1 MKAKQIITL
10 IVGITSVAL
19 SPIAWA
25 GGHGGGGGGFAGG
38 GGHGGGGGFHGGG
51 SGGGFRGGG
60 FGAGGFRGGSLAV
73 QPVGGRAV
81 SRGGGVGF
89 GNPRFGG
96 IRTVPYMYGGNHS
109 AGRSVGGPTG
119 AFRYYNGNSRNSTSA
134 ARTYQFSG
142 RTNQSM
148 KSHAGSNATVARQQ
162 NRPATLTRQNMRPSN
177 AQSAVRRAMAN
188 HRVFARHDGN
198 WHHDWDRHH
207 AHFDH
212 GHIFVFT
219 DGFWW
224 GLYPWDYYPYDAY
237 GSYPSDS
244 YDYNDNPYDSYDYN
258 TQAPYSYYSGYA
270 APAES
275 GNGVVSSVQSQLAK
289 LGYYRG
295 AVDGVAGDETQAAIA
310 SYQQDNDL
318 SVTGTVTASTLQ
330 SLGLAGR

>member
-1 MKAKQIITL
+1 MKTTNLLSL
-10 IVGITSVAL
+10 ISTAVVAL
-19 SPIAWA
+19 SQPTWA
-25 GGHGGGGGGFAGG
+25 RGGGF
-38 GGHGGGGGFHGGG
+38 GGGGGFHGGGFGGGFRGGG
-51 SGGGFRGGG
+51 SGGGFRGG
-60 FGAGGFRGGSLAV
+60 AMAA
-73 QPVGGRAV
+73 QHVGGGAL

-89 GNPRFGG
+89 GNPRFGAV
-96 IRTVPYMYGGNHS
+96 RSDPYMYSGTHFV
-109 AGRSVGGPTG
+109 GRSVGGPTG
-119 AFRYYNGNSRNSTSA
+119 AFRYYNGGNRTSA

-142 RTNQSM
+142 RGNQSM
-148 KSHAGSNATVARQQ
+148 RSYAGRNATTARQQ
-162 NRPATLTRQNMRPSN
+162 NRPASLTRQNMRTSN
-177 AQSAVRRAMAN
+177 AQSSAAVRRAMAN

-237 GSYPSDS
+237 SSYPSDS
-244 YDYNDNPYDSYDYN
+244 YDYPYGYNDYPNDSYDYN
-258 TQAPYSYYSGYA
+258 TQDPYSYYSGYA
-270 APAES
+270 APAQS

-310 SYQQDNDL
+310 RYQEENEL
-318 SVTGTVTASTLQ
+318 SVTGTVTAATLQ